1 MITCWISVK
10 DKLPTVSDENHCRG
24 VSANV
29 LVFCEGGTICV
40 AYLVQDRNTK
50 KLSWYTFDPAGWDLD
65 DVTHWM
71 PLPKPPAR
79 RLIWETLFGC

>member
-10 DKLPTVSDENHCRG
+10 DKLPAVSDENHWRA

-29 LVFCEGGTICV
+29 LVFRECGTICV
-40 AYLVQDRNTK
+40 AYLVEDGDTK
-50 KLSWYTFDPAGWDLD
+50 ELSWYTSDSEGWYLE

-71 PLPKPPAR
+71 PLPKPP
-79 RLIWETLFGC
+79 EGD